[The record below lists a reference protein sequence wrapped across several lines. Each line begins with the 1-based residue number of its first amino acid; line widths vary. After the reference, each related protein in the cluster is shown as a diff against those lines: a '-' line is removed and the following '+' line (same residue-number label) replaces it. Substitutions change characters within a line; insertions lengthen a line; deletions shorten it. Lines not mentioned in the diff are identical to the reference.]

1 MMAARKGIFGVAA
14 LVFGVLVLMTSDPA
28 LAQAI
33 DLPLPDSAQEARA
46 RDLHRQLRCLVCQ
59 NQSIADS
66 NADLARD
73 LRIIVRERVAAGE
86 SDRQVLDFMVA
97 RYGDWVLMNPPF
109 KATTVILWVGP
120 GLIFLGAAVGIFFY
134 FRRVRRQFAAAVPL
148 SKAER
153 QRLDALFGD
162 SQD

>member
-1 MMAARKGIFGVAA
+1 MAA
-14 LVFGVLVLMTSDPA
+14 LVFGVLMLLAGDPP

-33 DLPLPDSAQEARA
+33 DLPLPDAAPEARA
-46 RDLHRQLRCLVCQ
+46 RSLHKQFACLVCQ
-59 NQSIADS
+59 NQSIVDS
-66 NADLARD
+66 NATLARD

-109 KATTVILWVGP
+109 KAATLVLWIGP
-120 GLIFLGAAVGIFFY
+120 GLIFLGASVGVFFY
-134 FRRVRRQFAAAVPL
+134 FRRARRQFAAAAPL

-153 QRLDALFGD
+153 RRLDALFDDG
-162 SQD
+162 

>member
-1 MMAARKGIFGVAA
+1 MAVGRGILGLMA
-14 LVFGVLVLMTSDPA
+14 LAFAILVLTAGDPA
-28 LAQAI
+28 LAQAV
-33 DLPLPDSAQEARA
+33 DPPLSDPVQEARA
-46 RDLHRQLRCLVCQ
+46 RDLHKQLRCLVCQ

-109 KATTVILWVGP
+109 KAATVILWVGP
-120 GLIFLGAAVGIFFY
+120 GLIFLGAAVGVFFY
-134 FRRVRRQFAAAVPL
+134 FRRVRRQFTAAVPL

-153 QRLDALFGD
+153 RRLDALFDDG
-162 SQD
+162 QD

>member
-1 MMAARKGIFGVAA
+1 MIAARKGLFGLAA
-14 LVFGVLVLMTSDPA
+14 LVFGVLVLMAGEPA

-46 RDLHRQLRCLVCQ
+46 RGLHKQLRCLVCQ
-59 NQSIADS
+59 NQSIVDS

-109 KATTVILWVGP
+109 KAATLVLWIGP
-120 GLIFLGAAVGIFFY
+120 GLILLGASVGVFFY
-134 FRRVRRQFAAAVPL
+134 FRRARRQFTAAVPL

-153 QRLDALFGD
+153 RRLDALFDDG
-162 SQD
+162 QD

>member
-1 MMAARKGIFGVAA
+1 MMAARKGIFGIAA
-14 LVFGVLVLMTSDPA
+14 LVFGVLVLMTGDPA

-46 RDLHRQLRCLVCQ
+46 RGLHKQLRCLVCQ

-109 KATTVILWVGP
+109 KAATLVLWIGP
-120 GLIFLGAAVGIFFY
+120 GLIFLGAAVGVFFY
-134 FRRVRRQFAAAVPL
+134 FRRVRRQFTAAVPL

-153 QRLDALFGD
+153 RRLDALFGD

>member
-1 MMAARKGIFGVAA
+1 MAAKKQILAVAA
-14 LVFGVLVLMTSDPA
+14 LLLGLFVLAAGDSA
-28 LAQAI
+28 LAQVY
-33 DLPLPDSAQEARA
+33 DPPLPDPAQEARA
-46 RDLHRQLRCLVCQ
+46 RGLHKQLRCLVCQ
-59 NQSIADS
+59 NQSIVDS

-86 SDRQVLDFMVA
+86 SDQQVLDFMVA

-109 KATTVILWVGP
+109 KATTVILWAGP
-120 GLIFLGAAVGIFFY
+120 GLIFLGAAVGVFFY

-153 QRLDALFGD
+153 RRLDALFGD
-162 SQD
+162 GQD